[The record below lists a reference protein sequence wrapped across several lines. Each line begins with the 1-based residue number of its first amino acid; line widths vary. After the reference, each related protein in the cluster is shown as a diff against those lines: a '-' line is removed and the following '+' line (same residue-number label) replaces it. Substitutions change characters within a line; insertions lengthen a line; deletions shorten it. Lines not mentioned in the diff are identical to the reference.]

1 MMDAEHTGYIRCD
14 IPISVY
20 HADESTVSKS
30 GLDDIE
36 KSPRIF
42 YARHLAPNRPPRPAP
57 TPAMVLGT
65 MVHCA
70 ILEPFELEAR
80 YKVAP
85 KVDRRTTAGKA
96 TWAAFCEG
104 LRPGQEPADP
114 EMFDQACLM
123 ASSVRCIGPLSDL
136 LAKGDPEV
144 SAYFRDPD
152 TGAQCRIRPDWVA
165 PAGDGVIHLD
175 VKSCIDASPTGFAK
189 SIANYRYA
197 VQAAFYSDGWTAAT
211 GQTVHAFV
219 FAAVEKEYPFA
230 AAAYILDDESIEQG
244 RRAYRRN
251 LATYAECLKSGHW
264 PGYTDSDEIK
274 ILEMPPWWKER
285 KDD

>member
-1 MMDAEHTGYIRCD
+1 MIKHGL
-14 IPISVY
+14 PISDY
-20 HADESTVSKS
+20 HNDEETVSKS

-70 ILEPFELEAR
+70 ILEPDQFDLR
-80 YKVAP
+80 YKAAP
-85 KVDRRTTAGKA
+85 DVDRRTTAGKA
-96 TWAAFCEG
+96 MYADFKSR
-104 LRPGQEPADP
+104 LKPGQEPADRDMI
-114 EMFDQACLM
+114 EQACQM
-123 ASSVRCIGPLSDL
+123 ASSVHCIGPLSDL

-152 TGAQCRIRPDWVA
+152 TGAQCRIRPDWVS
-165 PAGDGVIHLD
+165 PAGDGVILLD
-175 VKSCIDASPTGFAK
+175 VKTCIDASPTGFAK
-189 SIANYRYA
+189 SIANWRYA
-197 VQAAFYSDGWTAAT
+197 VQAALYSDGWAAAT
-211 GQTVHAFV
+211 GQTVHAFI

-230 AAAYILDDESIEQG
+230 AAAYILDDESLEQG

-264 PGYTDSDEIK
+264 PGYTDGDEIK
-274 ILEMPPWWKER
+274 LLTLPNWAKER
-285 KDD
+285 TE